1 MLKDSAMGATERI
14 DYKYWVQILRF
25 LFIYM
30 LKILQWGP
38 VKWRSMDYGCK

>member
-25 LFIYM
+25 AELHVEDSAM
-30 LKILQWGP
+30 GQ
-38 VKWRSMDYGCK
+38 VKWRSMNYGCK